1 MAKRPGAGG
10 IILLAVVLGLVTA
23 YLIWNYFQKQQE
35 LSVHNWEPVV
45 VAAVDIRPN
54 TRLTREMLRIE
65 RYPKELI
72 ADNTITRLEDAV
84 DRVTQNPINNKAQVR
99 HSDLLAP
106 GQAPKL
112 SIRVP
117 DGMRAVAIAASEVAA
132 VGYSVQPGD
141 RIDLIATYN
150 DPKTKQDLTKIILQN
165 VLVLAV
171 NEGITDPQGKTG
183 ARTSM
188 TLAVRPEQTEL
199 VKAAERS
206 GSLSVALRGRDEDI
220 VPTEGV
226 SPKEFTSAPPV
237 DMPTSVMPRETAT
250 ATPII
255 FLKPD
260 AGSARNVRDV
270 EVKIIRGSD
279 EKTVVLD
286 KP

>member
-1 MAKRPGAGG
+1 MARRPGAGG

-23 YLIWNYFQKQQE
+23 YLIWNYFRKQDE
-35 LSVHNWEPVV
+35 LNRKNWQPVV
-45 VAAVDIRPN
+45 VAAVDIRTN
-54 TRLTREMLRIE
+54 TKVTREMLRLE
-65 RYPKELI
+65 SYPKDLI
-72 ADNTITRLEDAV
+72 AENAITRIEDAV

-99 HSDLLAP
+99 QSDLLAP

-171 NEGITDPQGKTG
+171 NDGVTDPQGKTG

-220 VPTEGV
+220 IPTEGV
-226 SPKEFTSAPPV
+226 SPKEFTTTPPV
-237 DMPTSVMPRETAT
+237 DVPATTVAREGASS
-250 ATPII
+250 TPII
-255 FLKPD
+255 FLKPE
-260 AGSARNVRDV
+260 GTTPRQVRDV

-286 KP
+286 KK